1 MKRLLLLATLSL
13 SACAGGNNIDY
24 LRMRD
29 IPAPSIE
36 SFTHCYNYGCAK
48 RETLSLSTSTREK
61 IDQIFKTPHASAKEE
76 QSRIIKSIQVLETE
90 VGEETGTRNDKRGT
104 FLIYEDDASTTQS
117 FQQDCIDESTN
128 TTTYLTLLNN
138 IGYLEFYEPGFP
150 ANRHPFMSGNRW
162 WHQTATIKDKTTD
175 ERYAVD
181 SWFEDN
187 GIPAHIIPL
196 EEWKKGWKPKR

>member
-1 MKRLLLLATLSL
+1 MKHLLLITALFL

-29 IPAPSIE
+29 IPPPTIE
-36 SFTHCYNYGCAK
+36 SFTHCYNYGCSARK
-48 RETLSLSTSTREK
+48 TLSLPVKTKVK
-61 IDQIFKTPHASAKEE
+61 IDKIFARKTKSSTQE
-76 QSRIIKSIQVLETE
+76 QSRIVKSIQVLEKDI
-90 VGEETGTRNDKRGT
+90 GEITGTKNDKHGT
-104 FLIYEDDASTTQS
+104 FLIYEDDATSTQS

-138 IGYLEFYEPGFP
+138 MGYLEFYEPAFP
-150 ANRHPFMSGNRW
+150 ANRFPFANGNRW
-162 WHQTATIKDKTTD
+162 WHQTATMKDKETG

-187 GIPAHIIPL
+187 GVPAYIIPL
-196 EEWKKGWKPKR
+196 KEWKNGWRPKK